1 METSATT
8 YHYPNRMGR
17 IILMSLE
24 EIIGRSGVNSVLS
37 RMDLNE
43 YIGNY
48 PPHNQ
53 ELNFP
58 FRHVSLILSGLE
70 TIYGPHGGQG
80 IALRGGRSCFLYGL
94 REFGPLFGLTD
105 LTFRLMPLQTK
116 LKVGGNSFAE
126 IFNRYSDQRVEV
138 EHTPKQMTWRITR
151 CPMCW
156 ERHTETPACHLAV
169 GVLQEALYWVS
180 GGKFFHLEETECISR
195 GDATCTIMIDKM
207 PLS

>member
-1 METSATT
+1 MNTPATNFN
-8 YHYPNRMGR
+8 YPNRMGR
-17 IILMSLE
+17 IVLMSLE
-24 EIIGRSGVNSVLS
+24 EIIGRNGVSAVLN
-37 RMDLNE
+37 RADLKD

-58 FRHVSLILSGLE
+58 FKHVSSILSALE
-70 TIYGPHGGQG
+70 ALYGPHGGRG
-80 IALRGGRSCFLYGL
+80 IALRGGRSCFQYGL

-105 LTFRLMPLQTK
+105 LTFRLLPLQTK
-116 LKVGGNSFAE
+116 LKVGSNSFAE
-126 IFNRYSDQRVEV
+126 IFNRYSDQRVVV
-138 EHTPKQMTWRITR
+138 EHEVKQMQWKITR

-156 ERHTETPACHLAV
+156 ERHTDAPACHLAV

-180 GGKFFHLEETECISR
+180 GGKFFNVEETHCIGL
-195 GDATCTIMIDKM
+195 GDDSCTIVVDKT